1 MSSKTMETYKALPF
15 EERQKNSA
23 MLLRE
28 NPLRVPVL
36 VTCNNGKI
44 NLNKHEFLVPKQ
56 LKVVHFT
63 ATLRRSI
70 NLSPESAIYLYS
82 KNHMLKQDRFM
93 GEIYEKH
100 KDPDGFLYIN
110 VSDIPYLGSINDQK
124 R

>member
-1 MSSKTMETYKALPF
+1 MTSKTLETYKNSPL
-15 EERQKNSA
+15 EERKKSSA
-23 MLLRE
+23 TLIQE

-44 NLNKHEFLVPKQ
+44 SLNKHEFLVPKQ

-82 KNHMLKQDRFM
+82 KNHMLKQDKFM
-93 GEIYEKH
+93 GEIYDMF
-100 KDPDGFLYIN
+100 KDEDGFLYIN
-110 VSDIPYLGSINDQK
+110 VSDIPYLG
-124 R
+124 